1 MGCGGGVWGWGG
13 AMFDEEQERISSPLM
28 TEVESLEMVA
38 LIPGSLLNFG
48 YSCCHLY
55 FTMENVE
62 IGRVSIIGLKL
73 YS

>member
-1 MGCGGGVWGWGG
+1 
-13 AMFDEEQERISSPLM
+13 MFDEEQERISSPLM

-62 IGRVSIIGLKL
+62 IDQVGR
-73 YS
+73 